1 MKHMTRL
8 ACLMGVAGLTL
19 VVGTGCSKTVE
30 GGAGSKS
37 SQQGQRS
44 SLTPGGSSQ
53 GFTDAGIRESNL
65 GQGGSSGPS
74 SSLPSAGGLGPDSGP
89 LRGFEPLGQ
98 GGKAGE
104 EKLASGG
111 SAPLMA
117 KADSGQ
123 AAAGL
128 TEQMQREEAL
138 TAAAGL
144 QDVFF
149 AFDSWQISDD
159 GKQALVKNA
168 EWLKANGDKRL
179 RIEGH
184 CDERGTGAYNFE
196 LGRKRA
202 NAVRNYLVE
211 LGAGSNQ
218 LNTTSYGKTRPFC
231 RDHDESCY
239 QQNRRGHIV
248 VSVK

>member
-8 ACLMGVAGLTL
+8 ACLMGLVGLTL

-37 SQQGQRS
+37 SQQGQKS

-53 GFTDAGIRESNL
+53 GLTDAGIRESNL
-65 GQGGSSGPS
+65 GQGSSA
-74 SSLPSAGGLGPDSGP
+74 LPNAGGLGPDGGP

-104 EKLASGG
+104 EKLAAGG

-149 AFDSWQISDD
+149 AFDSWQIPDG
-159 GKQALVKNA
+159 GKQALAKDA
-168 EWLKANGDKRL
+168 DWLKSNPDKRL

-202 NAVRNYLVE
+202 NAVRNYLVD
-211 LGAGSNQ
+211 LGVGGNQ
-218 LNTTSYGKTRPFC
+218 LVMTSYGKTRPFC
-231 RDHDESCY
+231 KDHEESCY
-239 QQNRRGHIV
+239 QQNRRGHVV

>member
-1 MKHMTRL
+1 MERMIRL
-8 ACLMGVAGLTL
+8 ACILGVAGLTL
-19 VVGTGCSKTVE
+19 MTGTGCEKSVK

-37 SQQGQRS
+37 SEQGQTS
-44 SLTPGGSSQ
+44 SLVPGGTSK
-53 GFTDAGIRESNL
+53 GLTDSGMKEQNLSRPGAG
-65 GQGGSSGPS
+65 G
-74 SSLPSAGGLGPDSGP
+74 SLPSVGGLGPDSGP
-89 LRGFEPLGQ
+89 LKGFESVGP

-104 EKLASGG
+104 ERLAGGG
-111 SAPLMA
+111 SGPLMA

-123 AAAGL
+123 AAGSLA
-128 TEQMQREEAL
+128 EQIQREESL

-149 AFDSWQISDD
+149 AFDSWQIPDG
-159 GKQALVKNA
+159 GKQALA
-168 EWLKANGDKRL
+168 MDADWLKTNPDKRL

-202 NAVRNYLVE
+202 NAVRNYMVE
-211 LGAGSNQ
+211 LGVKGQQ
-218 LNTTSYGKTRPFC
+218 LNITSYGKTRPFC
-231 RDHDESCY
+231 KDHEESCY
-239 QQNRRGHIV
+239 QQNRRGHVV

>member
-1 MKHMTRL
+1 MKRTMSL
-8 ACLMGVAGLTL
+8 AYLVGLSGIAL
-19 VVGTGCSKTVE
+19 VIGSGCTKTIE

-37 SQQGQRS
+37 SQQG
-44 SLTPGGSSQ
+44 SLTPGGSGS
-53 GFTDAGIRESNL
+53 GLTEAGIREQNL
-65 GQGGSSGPS
+65 GQSGAGRA
-74 SSLPSAGGLGPDSGP
+74 LPNAGGLGPDGGP
-89 LRGFEPLGQ
+89 LRGFEPVGP

-104 EKLASGG
+104 ERLAGGG

-123 AAAGL
+123 AGESLA
-128 TEQMQREEAL
+128 EQIQREEAL
-138 TAAAGL
+138 AVAAGL
-144 QDVFF
+144 QDVYFS
-149 AFDSWQISDD
+149 FDSWQIPDN
-159 GKQALVKNA
+159 GKQALAKNA
-168 EWLKANGDKRL
+168 DWLKANPDKRL

-211 LGAGSNQ
+211 LGIGTHQINM
-218 LNTTSYGKTRPFC
+218 TSYGKTRPFC
-231 RDHDESCY
+231 KDHDESCY
-239 QQNRRGHIV
+239 QQNRRGHVV